1 LFELWEL
8 TNGTPSPHLLVHILF
23 IVGIMNMPS
32 KSRAIATA
40 EKRLQE
46 LFDYLQATNI
56 YIIVNHKSRP
66 ASNQGPCESGPY
78 HPHLG
83 TDRQTIL
90 CIGDRQTPHFQL
102 ATRLRSSYTHMKDN
116 NTKLLIIKHI

>member
-8 TNGTPSPHLLVHILF
+8 ANGTLSPHSFVVHILF

-40 EKRLQE
+40 EKRSKE

-56 YIIVNHKSRP
+56 YIM
-66 ASNQGPCESGPY
+66 Y
-78 HPHLG
+78 
-83 TDRQTIL
+83 
-90 CIGDRQTPHFQL
+90 
-102 ATRLRSSYTHMKDN
+102 RL
-116 NTKLLIIKHI
+116 